1 MRWHSAKF
9 ATTVL
14 IILTS
19 LLSWQ
24 ACAHLVKDLD
34 NERWVEFNDN
44 ITIADSNNAI
54 YFHQDPLSQLS
65 LSYLKNN
72 GILFE
77 QYPKKVFNEGF
88 TSSGYWL
95 KMHLRSDTLEHNR
108 WLMEI
113 GYPLLDHLE
122 VYIENEDGAR
132 LKQYLLGDL
141 QSFTHRPIQHRN
153 FVIPLD
159 FSQHKIQ
166 TLYINVQTSSSM
178 QLPVQFWQR
187 DHFIEAH
194 STEQYGLGMYYGM
207 MLVMFLYNLFLWLSF
222 RDQSYL
228 LYIAYIASFAAL
240 QLATSGI
247 GYQFVWQDST
257 YFQQLAVPLT
267 IALVG
272 VFGTAFS
279 RSFLHT
285 QRYNRSA
292 DRALLSCLVLS
303 AFTGVLAFVV
313 DTSTVMAIAGPVVL
327 AFLLVIL
334 YASTVTLLQGKR
346 EARFFLAAWV
356 AFIIGGLVT
365 ISTIFG
371 ILPNNMLTIHA
382 SKIGSVFEIVLLS
395 FALADRINLLQAEKK
410 AAENQVKKEL
420 QRKTESLLESN
431 RLKNDFLATISHEFR
446 TPLNG
451 ILGSLELAKDGDKA
465 ELLSSIANARVS
477 ANEMLELVD
486 NVLTYTELQA
496 GSRIATPCNTELSS
510 TLKNFA
516 DKIQPLCNA
525 KGLGF
530 ELMISDDMPDNLLID
545 FKCLQHA
552 LKALIDNAIKFT
564 NEGHIRLAVS
574 WLNLHEESC
583 IQFEIQDTG
592 IGMSADEVQQVQ
604 GFMAQADSSHQ
615 RRYQGLGIGLSLVR
629 AACLC
634 LHGDIHISS
643 EKDKGTNAQLRIPAK
658 EPLDL
663 NQSVHPLALHQDDS
677 LSDQELRGHVL
688 IVEDNTINQKV
699 LRSMLGRMQLKVDIA
714 DNGEKALEKLQ
725 QTKDYHY
732 DLIFMDCQMP
742 VMDGFEATKR
752 IRSSASVEATI
763 PIIAVTANAMSGDEQ
778 QCLDAGM
785 NDYLSK
791 PINIEQVRHIVFKWL
806 PAFNQAAASGQQ

>member
-1 MRWHSAKF
+1 MRWHRA
-9 ATTVL
+9 ACVTTLL

-19 LLSWQ
+19 MLSWESR
-24 ACAHLVKDLD
+24 AHLVKNLSD
-34 NERWVEFNDN
+34 ERWVVFNDN
-44 ITIADSNNAI
+44 ITIADNNGAI
-54 YFHQDPLSQLS
+54 YYHRDPLSQFS
-65 LSYLKNN
+65 LSYLKNHN
-72 GILFE
+72 ILFD
-77 QYPKKVFNEGF
+77 QYPKEAFNEGF

-95 KMHLRSDTLEHNR
+95 KMHLRSDTQENNN
-108 WLMEI
+108 WLLEI

-122 VYIENEDGAR
+122 VYIEGEDGKP
-132 LKQYLLGDL
+132 LQQYLLGDL
-141 QSFTHRPIQHRN
+141 QPFNNRPLQHRN

-159 FSQHKIQ
+159 FSQHKVQI
-166 TLYINVQTSSSM
+166 LYINVQTSSSM
-178 QLPVQFWQR
+178 QLPIQFWQR
-187 DHFIEAH
+187 DHFIEQHA
-194 STEQYGLGMYYGM
+194 SEQYGLGVYYGM

-222 RDQSYL
+222 RDRSYL
-228 LYIAYIASFAAL
+228 LYIAYLAAFASL

-247 GYQFVWQDST
+247 GYQFVWTDST

-267 IALVG
+267 ISLVG
-272 VFGTAFS
+272 VFGTAFT
-279 RSFLHT
+279 RSFLYT
-285 QRYNRSA
+285 RRYNRSA
-292 DRALLSCLVLS
+292 DQALLFCMAISVL
-303 AFTGVLAFVV
+303 TGILTFML
-313 DTSTVMAIAGPVVL
+313 DTSTIMAIASQVVV
-327 AFLLVIL
+327 AFLLAIL
-334 YASTVTLLQGKR
+334 YASTMTLLQGKR

-365 ISTIFG
+365 ILTIFG
-371 ILPNNMLTIHA
+371 VLPTNILTIHA
-382 SKIGSVFEIVLLS
+382 SKIGSAFEIVLLS

-420 QRKTESLLESN
+420 ERKTESLLESN

-451 ILGSLELAKDGDKA
+451 ILGSLELAKEGDKN

-496 GSRIATPCNTELSS
+496 GNRIATPCNTELPVV
-510 TLKNFA
+510 LQNFA
-516 DKIQPLCNA
+516 DKIQPLCHA
-525 KGLGF
+525 KELGF
-530 ELMISDDMPDNLLID
+530 ELVICDDMPANLLID

-564 NEGHIRLAVS
+564 NNGHICLTVS
-574 WLNLHEESC
+574 WLNLQEDSFV
-583 IQFEIQDTG
+583 QFEIQDTG
-592 IGMSADEVQQVQ
+592 IGMSEDEVHQVQ

-629 AACLC
+629 ATCLC
-634 LHGDIHISS
+634 LHGDIYISS
-643 EKDKGTNAQLRIPAK
+643 EKGQGTLAQLRIPAS
-658 EPLDL
+658 EPLDFNNSSGALDL
-663 NQSVHPLALHQDDS
+663 NQEDS
-677 LSDQELRGHVL
+677 LSQQELRGHVL

-699 LRSMLGRMQLKVDIA
+699 LRSMLSRLKLKVDIA

-725 QTKDYHY
+725 QDKPYHY

-752 IRSSASVEATI
+752 IRSSASIEATI
-763 PIIAVTANAMSGDEQ
+763 PIIAVTANAMSNDEQ

-791 PINIEQVRHIVFKWL
+791 PINIEQMRHIVLKWL
-806 PAFNQAAASGQQ
+806 PA

>member
-1 MRWHSAKF
+1 MKWHSANF
-9 ATTVL
+9 ATTV
-14 IILTS
+14 IIL
-19 LLSWQ
+19 LIGLFPWRVN
-24 ACAHLVKDLD
+24 AHLVKDID
-34 NERWVEFNDN
+34 SERWVEFNDN

-72 GILFE
+72 GTLFE

-88 TSSGYWL
+88 TRSGYWL
-95 KMHLRSDTLEHNR
+95 KMHLHSDTQKHHR

-113 GYPLLDHLE
+113 GYPLLDRLE
-122 VYIENEDGAR
+122 VYIENQDGVR

-141 QSFTHRPIQHRN
+141 QSFTHRPFQHRN

-159 FSQHKIQ
+159 FSQHKTQ

-187 DHFIEAH
+187 DHFIEEQ

-222 RDQSYL
+222 RDKSYL
-228 LYIAYIASFAAL
+228 LYIAYIASFATL

-257 YFQQLAVPLT
+257 YFQQLAVPLM
-267 IALVG
+267 IAMVG

-285 QRYNRSA
+285 ERYHRSA

-303 AFTGVLAFVV
+303 AVTGVLAFVV
-313 DTSTVMAIAGPVVL
+313 DTSTVMAIAGPVVV

-334 YASTVTLLQGKR
+334 YASIVTLLRGKR

-356 AFIIGGLVT
+356 AFIIGGLIT
-365 ISTIFG
+365 ILTIFG
-371 ILPNNMLTIHA
+371 IFPNNTLTIHA

-451 ILGSLELAKDGDKA
+451 ILGSLELAKDGDTTD
-465 ELLSSIANARVS
+465 LLSSIGNARVS

-486 NVLTYTELQA
+486 NVLTYTELQS
-496 GSRIATPCNTELSS
+496 GNRIAAPCNIELSP
-510 TLKNFA
+510 TLRHFA
-516 DKIQPLCNA
+516 NKLQPMCSA
-525 KGLGF
+525 KGLEF
-530 ELMISDDMPDNLLID
+530 ELVISDDMPDNLLID

-583 IQFEIQDTG
+583 IQFDIQDTG
-592 IGMSADEVQQVQ
+592 IGMSADEVRQVQ
-604 GFMAQADSSHQ
+604 GFMAQADSSLQ

-634 LHGDIHISS
+634 LHGDIRISS
-643 EKDKGTNAQLRIPAK
+643 EKQKGTNARLRIPAK

-663 NQSVHPLALHQDDS
+663 NHCAHPLAFNREKYLAN
-677 LSDQELRGHVL
+677 QELRGHVL

-699 LRSMLGRMQLKVDIA
+699 LRSMLGRMQLQVDIA

-725 QTKDYHY
+725 QDKDYHY
-732 DLIFMDCQMP
+732 DMIFMDCQMP

-752 IRSSASVEATI
+752 IRSSASIEATI

-778 QCLDAGM
+778 LCLDAGM

-806 PAFNQAAASGQQ
+806 PAFNQEAALAQQ